1 MNAISPGEHRCPG
14 ASTRDILLADRQDIP
29 WQLLEEANEF
39 AGSDDIAYD
48 RYTSPAFM
56 QREFAELW
64 PRVWQWAARS
74 EQLQEIGDLV
84 TYDIGP
90 FSILIVR
97 TGDGIKAFHNA
108 CLHRGTQLRPSDT
121 AGYARSLRCPY
132 HGWEWTLDGSLASIP
147 CQWDFP
153 HVESDAFRL
162 PQVRAEEWGG
172 FVFINID
179 GRAPPLPEYLGP
191 LAMHL
196 GGSWDMAQR
205 ATTIHIRKEL
215 PTNWKAAQEAFLEAY
230 HVMET
235 HSQNL
240 PYAGDA
246 NAQYDL
252 FGPNVSRFV
261 HTHGVPSPHIA
272 KAMTEQEICD
282 LMHLPEGTV
291 VPEGSTARR
300 TAADYRRKTAGA
312 KWGLDLSSC
321 TDSEMLDSIEY
332 HLFPNMCIFPGISLP
347 MVYRFRPIA
356 MDPGRTMFDLLFL
369 RPLGPDE
376 DIPEAPEPIDLGPDD
391 SYAQVPG
398 LEPWLAA
405 TFDQDTEN
413 LRRQFRGF
421 TVSKKRGETLGNYQ
435 ESRIRHL
442 HAGIDRYLGAQSV

>member
-1 MNAISPGEHRCPG
+1 V
-14 ASTRDILLADRQDIP
+14 
-29 WQLLEEANEF
+29 
-39 AGSDDIAYD
+39 
-48 RYTSPAFM
+48 
-56 QREFAELW
+56 
-64 PRVWQWAARS
+64 RV
-74 EQLQEIGDLV
+74 
-84 TYDIGP
+84 
-90 FSILIVR
+90 
-97 TGDGIKAFHNA
+97 
-108 CLHRGTQLRPSDT
+108 
-121 AGYARSLRCPY
+121 
-132 HGWEWTLDGSLASIP
+132 
-147 CQWDFP
+147 
-153 HVESDAFRL
+153 
-162 PQVRAEEWGG
+162 EEWGG
-172 FVFINID
+172 FVFVNID
-179 GRAPPLPEYLGP
+179 GQAEPLMEYLGP
-191 LAMHL
+191 LAKHL
-196 GGSWDMAQR
+196 DGSWDMARR

-272 KAMTEQEICD
+272 KALTEQEICD
-282 LMHLPEGTV
+282 LMHLPKGTMV
-291 VPEGSTARR
+291 SEGSTARR
-300 TAADYRRKTAGA
+300 TAADHRRKTAGA
-312 KWGLDLSSC
+312 KWGLELDAC

-347 MVYRFRPIA
+347 MVYRFRPID

-369 RPLGPDE
+369 RPLSPDE
-376 DIPEAPEPIDLGPDD
+376 DMPEPPEPVDLGPDE

-421 TVSKKRGETLGNYQ
+421 TISQKRGETLGNYQ
-435 ESRIRHL
+435 ESRIRHF
-442 HAGIDRYLGAQSV
+442 HEGIDRYLGAKPA